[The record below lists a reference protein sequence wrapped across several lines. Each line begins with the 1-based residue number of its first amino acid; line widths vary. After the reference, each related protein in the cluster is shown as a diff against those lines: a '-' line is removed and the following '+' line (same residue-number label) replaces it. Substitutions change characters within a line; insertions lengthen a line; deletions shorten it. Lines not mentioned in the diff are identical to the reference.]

1 MSSASQAK
9 RLSGAIA
16 IALAFVPLE
25 GCEER
30 APSVDILGSF
40 FPIWIFCIVAG
51 IVFASLMRLAFLRLK
66 IEQDV
71 GPSLVIY
78 PSLACFFAFS
88 TWLIF
93 FR

>member
-1 MSSASQAK
+1 MSSASQVK
-9 RLSGAIA
+9 KLCSTIA
-16 IALAFVPLE
+16 IALVFAPLE
-25 GCEER
+25 GCER

-40 FPIWIFCIVAG
+40 FPIWIFCIVTG
-51 IVFASLMRLAFLRLK
+51 ILFASLMRFLFLRLK

-78 PSLACFFAFS
+78 PSLACLFAFS

>member
-1 MSSASQAK
+1 MNSLGQIK
-9 RLSGAIA
+9 NLRGAIA
-16 IALAFVPLE
+16 VAIVFAPLE

-51 IVFASLMRLAFLRLK
+51 IVFASLMRLVFIRLNV
-66 IEQDV
+66 EQDV

-78 PSLACFFAFS
+78 PSLACLFAFS
-88 TWLIF
+88 TWLVF